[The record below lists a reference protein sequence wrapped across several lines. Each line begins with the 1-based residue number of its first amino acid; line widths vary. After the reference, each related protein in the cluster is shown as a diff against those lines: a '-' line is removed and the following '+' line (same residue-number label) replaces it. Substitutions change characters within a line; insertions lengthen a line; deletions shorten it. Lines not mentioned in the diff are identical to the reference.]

1 MKAQNQPFQLT
12 TAQKWHNIWY
22 GVAAALA
29 VFVLAMIVGN
39 MDLDE
44 STMGTVIL
52 IAFGLLTG
60 VTLRL
65 GTKRG
70 WTYYAERY
78 QPGTR
83 YVFTKNLKLGVLW
96 RVLGVWFAGR
106 FVSAILL
113 DQADSDMSMALL
125 LLVSI
130 VLVVV
135 VALYVG
141 LRFGWRSADKTL
153 TSTVPAAASL

>member
-1 MKAQNQPFQLT
+1 VRALSHPFKLT
-12 TAQKWHNIWY
+12 STQKWHNIWY
-22 GVAAALA
+22 CAAATFA
-29 VFVLAMIVGN
+29 VFLLAMIVGN

-44 STMGTVIL
+44 STMGVIIL

-60 VTLRL
+60 GTLRL

-70 WTYYAERY
+70 WTYYAERFP
-78 QPGTR
+78 PGTP
-83 YVFTKNLKLGVLW
+83 YILTNSLKFGVLW

-106 FVSAILL
+106 FVSAIFL
-113 DQADSDMSMALL
+113 DQADSAMSMALL

-135 VALYVG
+135 AALYVG
-141 LRFGWRSADKTL
+141 LRFGWRSANKAFANTG
-153 TSTVPAAASL
+153 PAMASL